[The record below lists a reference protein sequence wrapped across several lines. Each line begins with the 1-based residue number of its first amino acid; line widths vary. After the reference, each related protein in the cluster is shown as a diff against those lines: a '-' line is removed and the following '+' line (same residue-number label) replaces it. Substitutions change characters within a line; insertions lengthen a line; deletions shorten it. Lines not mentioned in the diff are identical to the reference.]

1 MNPVLRTT
9 LWVGVGLAL
18 AATTLAL
25 MLLWL
30 LFGAAQ
36 GGIDIRVNGQP
47 LVLPEWPPFWQE
59 WPAAMGAGAALLD
72 ALLLAVAVPVILL
85 TALALGALG
94 ALGGA
99 AGIAGVFLAVGLVAL
114 LVLSP
119 VWLPLLLVWLLL
131 RRRRSTPALQA

>member
-59 WPAAMGAGAALLD
+59 WPAAMGAGAALLGV
-72 ALLLAVAVPVILL
+72 LLLAVAVPVILL
-85 TALALGALG
+85 TALSLG

-119 VWLPLLLVWLLL
+119 VWLPLLLAWLLL
-131 RRRRSTPALQA
+131 RRRRSTPALPA